1 MHASHERHEERER
14 SQSLSLWM
22 DDTTMPAATP
32 LEANRR
38 VEICVVGGGLAGLTT
53 AYLLGREGRKVI
65 LLDDGRL
72 AGGPTQRTTAHLSN
86 VIDDGYASLER
97 LHGRD
102 GARLAAESHTAAL
115 LKIES
120 IVREERIDADFE
132 QIDGFLFLR
141 SGGERRC
148 LQRELE
154 AARRAGLDVEPVTR
168 APLAAFDTGPALRFR
183 GQAQFHPLKYL
194 AGLARAIVRDG
205 GEIHTGTKVSSVAG
219 GPLVRVRTEAGPV
232 VVADAAVVAT
242 NTPFYDRVAI
252 HTKQAGYMTYAI
264 AATVPTGSVAKALYW
279 DTEDPDHSVRLQR
292 MPGGGGNG
300 EEADRELL
308 IVGGEDHK
316 TGQADDARPR
326 YDRLEAWARERFP
339 MIREVLFRWSG
350 QVRETIDGLG
360 FIGKNPLDQGVY
372 IATGDS
378 GMGMTHGT
386 LAGIL
391 LTDLLQGRKNRWTS
405 LYAPSR
411 RKASAVAEF
420 LQENLNVARRYFA
433 SLRRKPNPSLSLVCP
448 HLGCLVNWNDAENT
462 WDCPCHG
469 SRFDRRGRVICGP
482 ANEDL
487 QPARERQPHAEP
499 HRAQAR
505 GGREDRRRK
514 PMEPPTPG
522 RRPA

>member
-1 MHASHERHEERER
+1 MHAHNREPEQEPG
-14 SQSLSLWM
+14 QSLSVWM
-22 DDTTMPAATP
+22 DDTTMMPETAP

-38 VEICVVGGGLAGLTT
+38 VEVCVVGGGIAGLTT
-53 AYLLGREGRKVI
+53 AYLLGREGRKVL

-72 AGGPTQRTTAHLSN
+72 AGGQTQRTTAHLSN
-86 VIDDGYASLER
+86 VIDDGYASIER
-97 LHGRD
+97 IHGKD
-102 GARLAAESHTAAL
+102 GARLAAESHTAAI
-115 LKIES
+115 LKIEA
-120 IVREERIDADFE
+120 IVQEERIDADFE
-132 QIDGFLFLR
+132 RLDGYLFLKA
-141 SGGERRC
+141 GGEPRC

-154 AARRAGLDVEPVTR
+154 AARRAGLDVETVAR
-168 APLAAFDTGPALRFR
+168 APMAAYDTGPALRFR

-194 AGLARAIVRDG
+194 SGLARAIVRDG
-205 GEIHTGTKVSSVAG
+205 GQIHTGTKVSGVTG

-242 NTPFYDRVAI
+242 NTPFNDRVAI

-264 AATVPTGSVAKALYW
+264 AATVPAGSVAKALYW
-279 DTEDPDHSVRLQR
+279 DTEDPYHYVRLQR
-292 MPGGGGNG
+292 LRSGSDPH
-300 EEADRELL
+300 EASRELL
-308 IVGGEDHK
+308 IIGGEDHK
-316 TGQADDARPR
+316 TGQVDHARPR

-339 MIREVLFRWSG
+339 MIREVVYRWSG

-360 FIGKNPLDQGVY
+360 FIGKNPLDDGVY

-391 LTDLLQGRKNRWTS
+391 LTDLLQGRRNRWS
-405 LYAPSR
+405 ALYAPSR
-411 RKASAVAEF
+411 RKAGAVGGF
-420 LQENLNVARRYFA
+420 LQENLNVARQYFNY
-433 SLRRKPNPSLSLVCP
+433 LRRRPNETLSLACP

-487 QPARERQPHAEP
+487 EPAGA
-499 HRAQAR
+499 RARPVSRAAH
-505 GGREDRRRK
+505 GGRDDR
-514 PMEPPTPG
+514 
-522 RRPA
+522 